1 MEIIIRKFSPIF
13 IPGYEISSSP
23 PWMLPRSYSSRGTPF
38 SYTYRKEF
46 PTLSIRVYNFSF
58 SYIFCLFHPFISTEP
73 FSPATLCPF
82 HRENPT
88 LLRSYFFPP
97 GIHPGLLARQVENP
111 NEILKVWDLIFKSVY
126 LTFVCN
132 CNATRKGYIANESEN
147 TNEINRNEKICFRYD
162 LIDIIMRMDLFFFL
176 MIHRSLYIFRIFK
189 LWILWNSINIQWD
202 IISILIRKLI

>member
-1 MEIIIRKFSPIF
+1 MHTHFPPFRWENLFRSLEGGRQRIIMEIIIRKFSPIF

-23 PWMLPRSYSSRGTPF
+23 PWMLPRSYSSRRTPF

-88 LLRSYFFPP
+88 LLCSYSSPLVFTQAS
-97 GIHPGLLARQVENP
+97 LLAKLKILMRSWKS
-111 NEILKVWDLIFKSVY
+111 EIWYSSPFTLPLF
-126 LTFVCN
+126 
-132 CNATRKGYIANESEN
+132 ATATLREKGTLQTNRKI
-147 TNEINRNEKICFRYD
+147 
-162 LIDIIMRMDLFFFL
+162 RM
-176 MIHRSLYIFRIFK
+176 
-189 LWILWNSINIQWD
+189 
-202 IISILIRKLI
+202 KLIETKMFVSVMT